1 MTRQTTNPIVAGG
14 LTVVDVRPFIGA
26 KDFDASRDFY
36 VALGWRVTY
45 DSDDLRVLELEG
57 HRFYLQKY
65 YNKEWCN
72 NTMLH
77 VSVDDVDAWYQNV
90 KTVFSNDTFS
100 GGVRV
105 SDKIKDEG
113 YARVFH
119 VWDPSGV
126 LLHFA
131 QMKAD

>member
-1 MTRQTTNPIVAGG
+1 MTQEN
-14 LTVVDVRPFIGA
+14 LTVNDVRPFVGA
-26 KDFDASRDFY
+26 KDFDGSRDFY
-36 VALGWRVTY
+36 LAIGWRITY
-45 DSDDLRVLELEG
+45 DSDDLRVLELAG
-57 HRFYLQKY
+57 HRFYLQRY

-77 VSVDDVDAWYQNV
+77 VSVEDVDAWYG
-90 KTVFSNDTFS
+90 KIKSVFTERSFS
-100 GGVRV
+100 GGARV
-105 SDKIKDEG
+105 SDGVKDEG

-131 QMKAD
+131 QMNAG

>member
-1 MTRQTTNPIVAGG
+1 METTNTG
-14 LTVVDVRPFIGA
+14 LGVSDIRPFIGA
-26 KDFDASRDFY
+26 EDFNASRDFY
-36 VALGWRVTY
+36 VALGWCVTHE
-45 DSDDLRVLELEG
+45 SDDLCVLELAD

-77 VSVDDVDAWYQNV
+77 VSVHDVDAWFDFV
-90 KTVFSNDTFS
+90 KEVFASHTLS
-100 GGVRV
+100 SESRV
-105 SDKIKDEG
+105 SDGIKDEG

-131 QMKAD
+131 QLN

>member
-1 MTRQTTNPIVAGG
+1 MSQDNLSVS
-14 LTVVDVRPFIGA
+14 DVRPFVGA
-26 KDFDASRDFY
+26 KDFNVSRDFY
-36 VALGWRVTY
+36 VALGWSVTY
-45 DSDDLRVLELEG
+45 DSDDLRVLELAG

-77 VSVDDVDAWYQNV
+77 VTVEDVDAWYKNV
-90 KTVFSNDTFS
+90 KIVFTKAPFFDRARISE
-100 GGVRV
+100 GVT
-105 SDKIKDEG
+105 DEG

-131 QMKAD
+131 QMNTR

>member
-1 MTRQTTNPIVAGG
+1 MAKPNLNVK
-14 LTVVDVRPFIGA
+14 DVKPFIGA
-26 KDFDASRDFY
+26 RDFDASRDFY

-45 DSDDLRVLELEG
+45 DSGDLRVLELAE

-77 VSVDDVDAWYQNV
+77 VSVDDVDAWYQYATKALSSSRFDGV
-90 KTVFSNDTFS
+90 ARIS
-100 GGVRV
+100 GG
-105 SDKIKDEG
+105 IEDEG

-131 QMKAD
+131 QFHSR

>member
-1 MTRQTTNPIVAGG
+1 MTQEN
-14 LTVVDVRPFIGA
+14 LTVSDVRPFIGA
-26 KDFDASRDFY
+26 RDFDGSRDFY
-36 VALGWRVTY
+36 VALGWCVKY
-45 DSDDLRVLELEG
+45 DSDELCVLDLAD

-72 NTMLH
+72 NSMLH
-77 VSVDDVDAWYQNV
+77 VSIEDVDAWYKNV
-90 KTVFSNDTFS
+90 KRVFTDNSFS
-100 GGVRV
+100 GGARM
-105 SDKIKDEG
+105 SEGIKNEG

-131 QMKAD
+131 QINTG